1 MLATLCWRNIIL
13 TAITTLCLL
22 QIILVLL
29 INFRREG
36 GACRIDF
43 ISPSLYCKRVNY
55 DICVFKAMERVIE
68 EIDFNRPKVENSHG
82 GRRFGWE
89 R

>member
-36 GACRIDF
+36 EHAELILF
-43 ISPSLYCKRVNY
+43 HRVYIANELIMIFVY
-55 DICVFKAMERVIE
+55 LKPWKELSR
-68 EIDFNRPKVENSHG
+68 K
-82 GRRFGWE
+82 
-89 R
+89 